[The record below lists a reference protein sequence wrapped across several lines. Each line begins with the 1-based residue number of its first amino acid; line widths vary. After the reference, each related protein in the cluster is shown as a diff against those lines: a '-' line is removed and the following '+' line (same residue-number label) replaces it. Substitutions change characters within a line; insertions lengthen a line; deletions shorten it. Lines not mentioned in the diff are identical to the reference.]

1 MAKMI
6 PDYIDQEDPR
16 RNGERMVFDWFSN
29 KDIPGTVYYS
39 IHQKNHKK
47 KLIGEV
53 DFLYVSKRGFLCVE
67 VKGGEDIYRKD
78 RQWFSVNKNGVHN
91 EIHNPFYQALQCQ
104 NALKDLFKDTYGK
117 FSAQAN
123 YLVGYAVIFPECRF
137 TGDGNDLVTEVMF
150 DGRYNVLDFLAY
162 LDKVFDYWEKL
173 EKERHNYT
181 PSKLTEDQLRQ
192 ANDLLRGDFH
202 VVPSMHLELQHVD
215 QKMAELL
222 EEQYDVLDVAEDNSR
237 VIIQGAAGTGK
248 TLLALELARKNAAKG
263 KKVLYVCYNS
273 NMAEYAEASTKD
285 CLGVEVRTYHSLMME
300 LLEDMSLF
308 KLAPTELAKMVSS
321 KKNEIKQ
328 RYSLIIIDE
337 GQDLFFA
344 EVFESV
350 GTLLEGGLEKG
361 RWVVFL
367 DPNQNIFHPNEEFE
381 QAMEYIRELYHPAML
396 SLKTNCR
403 NTQPIASRTSALTIT
418 PPAKNL
424 KLSGPKVVTKT
435 YHDSMEFKTTFTKE
449 LQSLL
454 ASGISANDIV
464 VLSRYKKD
472 NSLLAGIKTL
482 CNLNVVEQTSIKTF
496 RDRSLNFYTVQSFK
510 GLESKIVFY
519 IDVDGFASIEDRM
532 MNYVAMSR
540 ACLRLYLFYDEA
552 RKQDY
557 QDTLDKGTDLLG

>member
-16 RNGERMVFDWFSN
+16 RNGERMVFDWFSRN
-29 KDIPGTVYYS
+29 EIPGTVYYS

-47 KLIGEV
+47 KFIGEV
-53 DFLYVSKRGFLCVE
+53 DFLYVTKRGFLCIE

-78 RQWFSVNKNGVHN
+78 RQWFSVNKKGEHN

-104 NALKDLFKDTYGK
+104 NALKDMFRDVYGK
-117 FSAQAN
+117 FSTQAN
-123 YLVGYAVIFPECRF
+123 YLIGYAVVFPECRF

-150 DGRYNVLDFLAY
+150 DGRYNVSDFPTY

-173 EKERHNYT
+173 EKERHNFT
-181 PSKLTEDQLRQ
+181 PVKLNESQLKQ

-222 EEQYDVLDVAEDNSR
+222 DEQYEVLDVAEDNSR

-248 TLLALELARKNAAKG
+248 TLLALELARKNAAKE
-263 KKVLYVCYNS
+263 KKVLYVCYNA
-273 NMAEYAEASTKD
+273 NMAEYAEESTKD
-285 CLGVEVRTYHSLMME
+285 CQGIDVRTFHSLLMG
-300 LLEDMSLF
+300 LIGDNSLYQ
-308 KLAPTELAKMVSS
+308 LPPVELAKLFLSQKSAVSS
-321 KKNEIKQ
+321 L
-328 RYSLIIIDE
+328 YSLVIIDE

-344 EVFESV
+344 EVFEAL
-350 GTLLEGGLEKG
+350 GTLLDGNLEKG

-367 DPNQNIFHPNEEFE
+367 DPNQNIFNPNEEFE
-381 QAMEYIRELYHPAML
+381 QTMEYIRELYHPTML
-396 SLKTNCR
+396 QLKTNCR

-424 KLSGPKVVTKT
+424 KLSGPNVVTKSYQDT
-435 YHDSMEFKTTFTKE
+435 SEFKSIFTKE

-454 ASGISANDIV
+454 SSGVSANDIV
-464 VLSRYKKD
+464 ILSRYKKS
-472 NSLLAGIKTL
+472 NSLLSEVKSL
-482 CNLNVVEQTSIKTF
+482 CNLTIYEQSSIKSF
-496 RDRSLNFYTVQSFK
+496 KERVLNYYTVKSFK

-519 IDVDGFASIEDRM
+519 IDIDGFASIKDRM
-532 MNYVAMSR
+532 TNYVAMSR
-540 ACLRLYLFYDEA
+540 ACLRLYLFYDIA
-552 RKQDY
+552 KKQEY